1 MSVRYTGKQAT
12 IERYKTA
19 RKNAMKRIAS
29 LKEKGVTVPES
40 LIPKQGGHVVM
51 ADVHNVEKLTREYIL
66 KKSTIT
72 VKEKKSKGKGT
83 DIVTYKGSDVA
94 KVLRREENKKQR
106 EVREKL
112 AKGEYTRLD
121 EFGVIVDKKGNIVK
135 RIKNKY
141 KKQTPIK
148 IDEPSPIEPGKD
160 TGITVDDDFGTGAS
174 PEFERYDSYRMY
186 IDFVLADVGNYAADD
201 RIGRE
206 NLPRKLRDQVNRA
219 KSIMSYINDAVS
231 KYGSEKV
238 GEVLIEMSKM
248 NFPSFYIITYIDTE
262 YDRYVAMLSKMLPI
276 KGRKEFDLYHNDYD
290 TEVYNEEDYE

>member
-1 MSVRYTGKQAT
+1 M
-12 IERYKTA
+12 
-19 RKNAMKRIAS
+19 
-29 LKEKGVTVPES
+29 
-40 LIPKQGGHVVM
+40 
-51 ADVHNVEKLTREYIL
+51 